1 MGNINKE
8 QRMGWLRGMLER
20 RTAAINKAAGIP
32 PKANAG
38 KANAE
43 KDKKKAK
50 KKDTR
55 TKVSQFTSEELAAM
69 SDEKF
74 LSLEQD

>member
-1 MGNINKE
+1 VGNINKE

-20 RTAAINKAAGIP
+20 RTAAINKAAGLP
-32 PKANAG
+32 QKANAG
-38 KANAE
+38 KA
-43 KDKKKAK
+43 KKKAK

-55 TKVSQFTSEELAAM
+55 TKMSQFTPEEIAAM

-74 LSLEQD
+74 LSIEQD